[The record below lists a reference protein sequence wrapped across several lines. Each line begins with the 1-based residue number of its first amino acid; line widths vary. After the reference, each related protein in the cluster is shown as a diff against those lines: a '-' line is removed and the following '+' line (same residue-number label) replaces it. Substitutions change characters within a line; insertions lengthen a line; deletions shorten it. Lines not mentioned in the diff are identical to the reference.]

1 MKKGKTMFT
10 KRLIAGL
17 LAAVL
22 CFALVACDDST
33 DTETTNSTSQSS
45 SDSASES
52 TSVSSSESVSSESSS
67 NQEFPEA
74 PENFSALP
82 ISDDLETATIGKYVT
97 LRYNGAAADV
107 FYKVEKGVGSRENI
121 TLTVSPKN
129 GYTFDGWS
137 SDDAL
142 VNGKSAVSTAT
153 TYTFTATSKKTIFL
167 NSSVTLNYHENGGS
181 FSGGFSGSETFSV
194 SFFHNPN
201 TKIEGNFFK
210 KDGYTLIGYNTKADG
225 TGDYVAL
232 GERVDTKGNGTV
244 DLWCVWAEN
253 TPEDQFTYAEV
264 NGNIIIQKYNGSAET
279 VVIPE
284 KIGGKTVKQ
293 ISSSA
298 FLNNSTVKTVVVAK
312 TVVSVDS
319 GAFNKCSALET
330 VILFDNALTNFSDA
344 SFKTCS
350 ALENIR
356 INTTYEL
363 PNQWFSCG
371 AAKFDRLIWA
381 KDKKKIVIVGGSGS
395 LYGYNSAVLDEAL
408 GGEYEIVNL
417 GANANIP
424 SLVYFDII
432 EEYIGEGDIVLW
444 CPEPGS
450 YTMGTY
456 ASTFSSRLWDFF
468 KSDYGFTQNLNLDYY
483 SKFFSTFANNCATL
497 ATSNFKSFERLSA
510 NMSKYGDD
518 LSVRASKMVTYDYNF
533 NYAMTETAAYSEI
546 FTNIQNKGGKVFFSF
561 AAMAKENAESSAS
574 AAAAFEAQITSL
586 PNVTSISAFEDCL
599 YDYTYF
605 WDSAWHL
612 TDIGATLRSERVAAD
627 ILKALGK
634 TAN

>member
-1 MKKGKTMFT
+1 MFT
-10 KRLIAGL
+10 KRLLAGF

-33 DTETTNSTSQSS
+33 DSGTTSSTTQ
-45 SDSASES
+45 SASES
-52 TSVSSSESVSSESSS
+52 TSETNSSSENGSTSTSSSETTSK
-67 NQEFPEA
+67 QEFPES
-74 PENFSALP
+74 PEGFSALP
-82 ISDDLETATIGKYVT
+82 ISDDLETVTIGKYVT

-107 FYKVEKGVGSRENI
+107 FYKVEKGIGSRENI

-129 GYTFDGWS
+129 GYSFNGWS
-137 SDDAL
+137 EEDAI
-142 VNGKSAVSTAT
+142 VNGKLAVSTSE
-153 TYTFTATSKKTIFL
+153 TYTFTATYKTTLFL

-181 FSGGFSGSETFSV
+181 FSGNFSGSETFSV
-194 SFFHNPN
+194 AFFHNPN

-232 GERVDTKGNGTV
+232 GERVDTKGQGTV

-253 TPEDQFTYAEV
+253 TPEDQFTYYEN
-264 NGNIIIQKYNGSAET
+264 NGNIIIQKYNGNAET

-284 KIGGKTVKQ
+284 KIAGKTVKQ
-293 ISSSA
+293 IFSGA

-330 VILFDNALTNFSDA
+330 VILFDNALTSVSDG
-344 SFKTCS
+344 SFKNCS

-356 INTTYEL
+356 INTSYEL

-371 AAKFDRLIWA
+371 AAKFDRLVWA

-408 GGEYEIVNL
+408 GGEYEIINL
-417 GANANIP
+417 GENANVP

-444 CPEPGS
+444 CPEPGV
-450 YTMGTY
+450 YTMGTR
-456 ASTFSSRLWDFF
+456 AGEFSSRLWDFF
-468 KSDYGFTQNLNLDYY
+468 KSDYGFTQHLNPDYY
-483 SKFFSTFANNCATL
+483 SSFFSTFANNCATL
-497 ATSNFKSFERLSA
+497 AKSTFKSFERLSA

-518 LSVRASKMVTYDYNF
+518 LSVRSSKLVTYDYTF
-533 NYAMTETAAYSEI
+533 SYPLTESAAYSEI

-561 AAMAKENAESSAS
+561 AAMAKQNAESYAS

-586 PNVTSISAFEDCL
+586 PNVTSISTFEDCL

-612 TDIGATLRSERVAAD
+612 TDVGATIRSERVAND
-627 ILKALGK
+627 LLKALGK
-634 TAN
+634 TK